1 MKLCCAG
8 RCGPEKLWW
17 PLPLLAIAGFLFTQI
32 DMELMPAGSTNTI
45 SVSVETRSGL
55 DLENT
60 NAIMEEIE
68 SMISEDPDVESYS
81 LRVSG
86 GGGGMGMMNSE
97 FGSIGK
103 ALLIAV
109 YLVFAV
115 MAIQF
120 ESVIFSLVVLFSI
133 PFSLTGAFLALYITG
148 SSISM
153 TSLIGLV
160 MLAGIVVNNAIV
172 LVDYAGTLR
181 REGMEVHEALVTAG
195 KRRLRP
201 ILMSSLTTIVGLI
214 PIAAGFGGEVEMM
227 QGMAVVVIGGL
238 SLSTVLTLVLI
249 PTFYLIFD
257 REDRNNR
264 RMQRKIAREV
274 SSAQ

>member
-1 MKLCCAG
+1 M
-8 RCGPEKLWW
+8 
-17 PLPLLAIAGFLFTQI
+17 
-32 DMELMPAGSTNTI
+32 D
-45 SVSVETRSGL
+45 
-55 DLENT
+55 
-60 NAIMEEIE
+60 
-68 SMISEDPDVESYS
+68 
-81 LRVSG
+81 
-86 GGGGMGMMNSE
+86 MMNSE

-214 PIAAGFGGEVEMM
+214 PHGGRLRRRSGDDAGHGCGG
-227 QGMAVVVIGGL
+227 
-238 SLSTVLTLVLI
+238 
-249 PTFYLIFD
+249 
-257 REDRNNR
+257 NR
-264 RMQRKIAREV
+264 RPEPFHRADPG
-274 SSAQ
+274 ADPHPLPDL

>member
-1 MKLCCAG
+1 MRDC
-8 RCGPEKLWW
+8 PQ
-17 PLPLLAIAGFLFTQI
+17 QI
-32 DMELMPAGSTNTI
+32 SRK
-45 SVSVETRSGL
+45 SKQYQVSITMQPQSGL
-55 DLENT
+55 KDEAKAAVNEFVRNWPMPEGVEMAA
-60 NAIMEEIE
+60 NAADE
-68 SMISEDPDVESYS
+68 SMIEEMTA
-81 LRVSG
+81 L
-86 GGGGMGMMNSE
+86 
-97 FGSIGK
+97 GS
-103 ALLIAV
+103 ALITGIF
-109 YLVFAV
+109 LVFVV

-201 ILMSSLTTIVGLI
+201 ILMSSLTTVVGLI
-214 PIAAGFGGEVEMM
+214 PMAAGFGGEVEMM